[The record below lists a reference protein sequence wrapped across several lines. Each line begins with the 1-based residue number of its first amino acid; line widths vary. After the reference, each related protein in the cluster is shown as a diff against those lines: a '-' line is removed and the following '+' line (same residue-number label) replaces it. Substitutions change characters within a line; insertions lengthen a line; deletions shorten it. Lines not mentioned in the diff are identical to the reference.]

1 MFKLLLKDHIFEALA
16 EFLRLL
22 KVPHISSFV
31 IILLKII
38 QISSVSVISVKI
50 YLFSLLVS
58 LVVYGLFGHIL
69 KIPKLSS
76 ALMVQ
81 KNPANLLTSHF
92 IINFSS
98 AITQLVVLKSPQS

>member
-1 MFKLLLKDHIFEALA
+1 
-16 EFLRLL
+16 
-22 KVPHISSFV
+22 
-31 IILLKII
+31 
-38 QISSVSVISVKI
+38 
-50 YLFSLLVS
+50 VS